1 MAFIK
6 PTVTKVRDYAV
17 PGSDAPSNNGMIVN
31 PPRFEYLGGLRSKQ
45 KTGEKNRMSVTDRGN
60 GKHGPF
66 GKSY

>member
-6 PTVTKVRDYAV
+6 PTVTKAREYDTPAQ
-17 PGSDAPSNNGMIVN
+17 NNGMIVN
-31 PPRFEYLGGLRSKQ
+31 PPRFEKFGGLKSKS
-45 KTGEKNRMSVTDRGN
+45 KTGEKNSMAVTDRGN